1 MIGILLHLG
10 AYQWGEALDAWQDFT
25 LWELT
30 SIVLSDWEVVILGSL
45 PVGKSAK
52 CLAGF
57 YTWEHTS
64 EIKRLT
70 VG

>member
-1 MIGILLHLG
+1 MLHLG

-30 SIVLSDWEVVILGSL
+30 SKVLGDWQVVTLGSL
-45 PVGKSAK
+45 PVGKIAK

-57 YTWEHTS
+57 YTWEHAS